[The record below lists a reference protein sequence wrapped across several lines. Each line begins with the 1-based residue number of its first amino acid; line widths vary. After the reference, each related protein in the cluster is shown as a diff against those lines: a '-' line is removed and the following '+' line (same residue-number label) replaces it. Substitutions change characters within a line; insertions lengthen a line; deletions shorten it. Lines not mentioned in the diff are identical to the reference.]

1 MKDAIRGQ
9 YTLEFKQEAVR
20 LVQGGETVAAA
31 AKSLGISGQTLHN
44 WVKANAAGQLREVAG
59 KAVSAEQM
67 EITRLKAELARMC
80 SSCDLIGRT
89 ASGDVSVAPVGMIRR
104 R

>member
-1 MKDAIRGQ
+1 MKDTIRGQ

-59 KAVSAEQM
+59 KVVSAEQM
-67 EITRLKAELARMC
+67 EITRLKAELARMRME
-80 SSCDLIGRT
+80 CDILTKAAAYFARE
-89 ASGDVSVAPVGMIRR
+89 SR
-104 R
+104 

>member
-1 MKDAIRGQ
+1 MKDTIRGQ

-31 AKSLGISGQTLHN
+31 AKCLGISGQTLHN

-59 KAVSAEQM
+59 KVVSAEQM
-67 EITRLKAELARMC
+67 EITRLKAELARMRMERDILTKAAAYFARE
-80 SSCDLIGRT
+80 SR
-89 ASGDVSVAPVGMIRR
+89 
-104 R
+104 

>member
-1 MKDAIRGQ
+1 MKDTIRGQ
-9 YTLEFKQEAVR
+9 YKFEFKQEAVR

-59 KAVSAEQM
+59 KVVSAEQM
-67 EITRLKAELARMC
+67 EITRLKAELARMRMERDILKKAAAYFARE
-80 SSCDLIGRT
+80 SR
-89 ASGDVSVAPVGMIRR
+89 
-104 R
+104 